1 MSESNIIK
9 IPILGKES
17 IIVGNNITAY
27 IAKDVVSSVK
37 ASTYCIITDEN
48 VAKYHLDNLENLLT
62 KEANAVGRRVL
73 SYTIPAGELQK
84 CRDTKAEIEDYLLS
98 NKCTRD
104 TCILALGGG
113 VIGDLSGYV
122 AATFMRG
129 CPVIQ
134 IPTTLL
140 AMVDS
145 SIGGK
150 TAIDVPGGKNIIGAF
165 HQPTRIFIDPQ
176 YLRTLPLRQ
185 FRNGMGEVIKTAAFW
200 SPEDFSLLENNV
212 EKIMAFAKNESTE
225 ASDIVQKI
233 IQGAANTKAY
243 VVTNDEK
250 EGGLRGVLNFGHTI
264 GHAIEAILA
273 PAMYHGECISMGMV
287 YEAEIARSMGLLKDA
302 AVGRLIRCI
311 QAYGLPT
318 SINDPLVD
326 KNTHGK
332 QKEVTVD
339 RLMEIMKLDKK
350 NRGTQKRIV
359 IISDIGKLYEEKP
372 TNVDDEV
379 IVNALSPALK
389 VNPVPESQKED
400 ISMNV
405 PGSKSISN
413 RALILASLGQGKCK
427 LQGLLLSDDTQVMLD
442 ALKYLGITYTW
453 EDNGDSLVI
462 EGSNGQLQIPNT
474 EIYLGNAGTASRFLT
489 SVCTLINQAGSST
502 VLTGNARMQE
512 RPIGPLVEALNAN
525 GCDIQFL
532 GKNKSL
538 PISIA
543 HKGNKLQGGKIQLAA
558 SVSSQYVSSILMS
571 APYAQTPV
579 TLELVGDNVVSQP
592 YIDMTIAM
600 MKHFGIEVTREP
612 NSNIYHIPATSYT
625 NPETYIIEADATSA
639 TYPLA
644 YAAITGSKVTV
655 NNIGNESLQG
665 DSEFATKVLQPMG
678 CTVSQTAHTTTV
690 QGPARGKLNAIKIDM
705 ETMTDAFLT
714 ATVLAA
720 VANGE
725 TEITGISNQRVK
737 ECNRIEAM
745 ITELAKYGVQAS
757 ELEDGIKIN
766 GIPISSL
773 KTPEDGVKCYD
784 DHRIAMSFS
793 ILSLVAPSQ
802 VLIKEKRC
810 VEKTWPSWWDTLH
823 NVLKVK
829 LDGYDTLPDEAKLLS
844 KEAKAKPEKFN
855 NASLIIIGMRG
866 VGKTFMGQVAAKTLG
881 KKFVDM
887 DWYFEQELKT
897 TIKEFIPTKG
907 WEQFRV
913 EETRLLKKIIVEN
926 PTGLVISCGG
936 GIVETEGGRNVLK
949 EYASQGIVLHL
960 TRDIKDIVA
969 YLSKDET
976 RPSFAEDI
984 TAVWER
990 RKGWFEECSTHE
1002 FYVYKGYNKK
1012 ITDHYWRD
1020 VEVDFKRYLEF
1031 VCANPSEDETKFPGN
1046 VYIPPAS
1053 SYFLS
1058 LTYPDLNEAIPI
1070 LEKAS
1075 EGSDALEL
1083 RVDLLAS
1090 QEKEFI
1096 REQIFILRR
1105 YSKLPIIY
1113 TVRTDGQGGR
1123 FPPTEVDR
1131 MFDLLECAIKWGCEY
1146 IDVEID
1152 VIGKGKEHRIELTN
1166 NFVNKKGNAKIIAS
1180 YHDCSGTALWDPHT
1194 VASINTDTTKTSNN
1208 GPKRLLRMRDK
1219 YMELLP
1225 YGDIIKLIGY
1235 AHKLQDNF
1243 TLYTFVKEIVPSLG
1257 LQYKPVIAM
1266 NMGPLG
1272 QISRALNEFFT
1283 PVTHPILPF
1292 KAAPGQL
1299 SVQEINKIRASIG
1312 LIPSK
1317 KYYLFGSPIAYSQ
1330 SPTIHNTGFEV
1341 LGLPH
1346 KYELSESEEWTHVKK
1361 VVEDGLKDHTF
1372 GGASV
1377 TIPHK
1382 QNVIEH
1388 GIVQRLTDAA
1398 KTIGAVNTLMVE
1410 NDEEGNPIIAGDNTD
1425 YLGIK
1430 RCIEN
1435 RIPKVRNADDKFVGV
1450 VVGAGGTARAAC
1462 YSLRQLNVDRLL
1474 IWNRTTSRAE
1484 ELANIFGAE
1493 VVQNLGD
1500 CLKTETEAKVC
1511 YAIVGTVPAAAQ
1523 ANMNFTEF
1531 FDSGKKGIIVEMA
1544 YKPRR
1549 TPLLNAAVA
1558 AKDSHWETTE
1568 GVDVLIEQGLEQFI
1582 RWTGRIPP
1590 SQAIA
1595 EQVYSRYSE

>member
-1 MSESNIIK
+1 MAENNIIK

-17 IIVGNNITAY
+17 IVVGNNLTAY

-48 VAKYHLDNLENLLT
+48 VAMYHLENLENLLT
-62 KEANAVGRRVL
+62 KEANTLGRRVL

-200 SPEDFSLLENNV
+200 SSEDFSLLENNV
-212 EKIMAFAKNESTE
+212 EKILAFARNESQD
-225 ASDIVQKI
+225 AADIVQKI

-243 VVTNDEK
+243 VVTHDEK

-273 PAMYHGECISMGMV
+273 PAMYHGECVSMGMV

-302 AVGRLIRCI
+302 AVGRLARCI
-311 QAYGLPT
+311 QAYGLPA

-332 QKEVTVD
+332 QKEVTVE

-359 IISDIGKLYEEKP
+359 IISEIGKLYEEKP

-389 VNPVPESQKED
+389 VTPVPESQKEE

-413 RALILASLGQGKCK
+413 RALILASLAQGKCK
-427 LQGLLLSDDTQVMLD
+427 LKGLLLSDDTQVMLD
-442 ALKYLGITYTW
+442 ALQYLGIKYFW

-462 EGSNGQLQIPNT
+462 EGSNGQLQVPSS

-489 SVCTLINQAGSST
+489 SVCTLISEAGPNT
-502 VLTGNARMQE
+502 VLTGNARMKE

-525 GCDIQFL
+525 GCDIKFL

-543 HKGNKLQGGKIQLAA
+543 HKGTKLQGGKIQLAA

-571 APYAQTPV
+571 APYAQNPV

-612 NSNIYHIPATSYT
+612 NSNIYHIPAASYT

-655 NNIGNESLQG
+655 ENIGNESLQG
-665 DSEFATKVLQPMG
+665 DSEFATKVLQSMG

-690 QGPARGKLNAIKIDM
+690 QGPARGQLKSIKIDM

-745 ITELAKYGVQAS
+745 ITELAKFGVNAS
-757 ELEDGIKIN
+757 ELEDGIKIT
-766 GIPISSL
+766 GVPISSL
-773 KTPEDGVKCYD
+773 KAPVDGVKCYD

-793 ILSLVAPSQ
+793 ILSLVVPSQ

-829 LDGYDTLPDEAKLLS
+829 FDGYDTLPDEMKQLAKEEP
-844 KEAKAKPEKFN
+844 KQFN
-855 NASLIIIGMRG
+855 DASLIIIGMRG
-866 VGKTFMGQVAAKTLG
+866 AGKTYMGKIAAKILG
-881 KKFVDM
+881 RKFVDM
-887 DWYFEQELKT
+887 DWYFEQELNT
-897 TIKEFIPTKG
+897 TIKEYIPTKG
-907 WEQFRV
+907 WEQFRI
-913 EETRLLKKIIVEN
+913 EEVKLLKKIIAEN

-936 GIVETEGGRNVLK
+936 GIVETEDGRNVLK
-949 EYASQGIVLHL
+949 QYASQGIVLHF
-960 TRDIKDIVA
+960 TREIEDIVS

-976 RPSFAEDI
+976 RPSFADDI
-984 TAVWER
+984 TTVWER
-990 RKGWFEECSTHE
+990 RKDWFQECSTHE
-1002 FYVYKGYNKK
+1002 FYVYKGDNAEGKG
-1012 ITDHYWRD
+1012 YWNE
-1020 VEVDFKRYLEF
+1020 VESDYKRFIEF
-1031 VCANPSEDETKFPGN
+1031 ICANPSSDETKFPGN

-1058 LTYPDLNEAIPI
+1058 LTYSDIKEAIPI

-1090 QEKEFI
+1090 QDVNFV
-1096 REQIFILRR
+1096 RQQLFILRR
-1105 YSKLPIIY
+1105 YTKLPIIF

-1123 FPPTEVDR
+1123 FPPSEVDR
-1131 MFDLLECAIKWGCEY
+1131 MFELLEYGLKWGCEY
-1146 IDVEID
+1146 VDVEVD
-1152 VIGKGKEHRIELTN
+1152 VIGKGKEHRIELTSN
-1166 NFVNKKGNAKIIAS
+1166 LVNRKGNSKIIAS

-1194 VASINTDTTKTSNN
+1194 IASINTDTSKIVN

-1272 QISRALNEFFT
+1272 QISRALNEFFS

-1299 SVQEINKIRASIG
+1299 SIQEINKIRSSIG
-1312 LIPSK
+1312 LIAPK

-1361 VVEDGLKDHTF
+1361 VVEDGIKDGSF

-1388 GIVQRLTDAA
+1388 GIVQRVTDAA
-1398 KTIGAVNTLMVE
+1398 KAIGAVNTLMVE
-1410 NDEEGNPIIAGDNTD
+1410 KDEEGNPIVAGDNTD

-1435 RIPKVRNADDKFVGV
+1435 RISKVRNSYDKFIGV

-1462 YSLRQLNVDRLL
+1462 YSLTQLGVDKLL
-1474 IWNRTTSRAE
+1474 IWNRTTSKAE
-1484 ELANIFGAE
+1484 ELAKIFGGE

-1500 CLKTETEAKVC
+1500 CLKTESDPKVV

-1523 ANMNFTEF
+1523 VNMNFTEF
-1531 FDSGKKGIIVEMA
+1531 FDSGKKGVIVEMA

-1549 TPLLNAAVA
+1549 TPLLNAAAA

-1590 SQAIA
+1590 SSAIA

>member
-1 MSESNIIK
+1 
-9 IPILGKES
+9 
-17 IIVGNNITAY
+17 
-27 IAKDVVSSVK
+27 
-37 ASTYCIITDEN
+37 
-48 VAKYHLDNLENLLT
+48 
-62 KEANAVGRRVL
+62 
-73 SYTIPAGELQK
+73 
-84 CRDTKAEIEDYLLS
+84 
-98 NKCTRD
+98 
-104 TCILALGGG
+104 
-113 VIGDLSGYV
+113 
-122 AATFMRG
+122 
-129 CPVIQ
+129 
-134 IPTTLL
+134 
-140 AMVDS
+140 
-145 SIGGK
+145 
-150 TAIDVPGGKNIIGAF
+150 
-165 HQPTRIFIDPQ
+165 
-176 YLRTLPLRQ
+176 
-185 FRNGMGEVIKTAAFW
+185 
-200 SPEDFSLLENNV
+200 
-212 EKIMAFAKNESTE
+212 
-225 ASDIVQKI
+225 
-233 IQGAANTKAY
+233 
-243 VVTNDEK
+243 
-250 EGGLRGVLNFGHTI
+250 
-264 GHAIEAILA
+264 
-273 PAMYHGECISMGMV
+273 MYHGECISMGMV

-844 KEAKAKPEKFN
+844 KEGNCFF
-855 NASLIIIGMRG
+855 LQII
-866 VGKTFMGQVAAKTLG
+866 
-881 KKFVDM
+881 
-887 DWYFEQELKT
+887 
-897 TIKEFIPTKG
+897 
-907 WEQFRV
+907 
-913 EETRLLKKIIVEN
+913 
-926 PTGLVISCGG
+926 
-936 GIVETEGGRNVLK
+936 
-949 EYASQGIVLHL
+949 H
-960 TRDIKDIVA
+960 
-969 YLSKDET
+969 
-976 RPSFAEDI
+976 
-984 TAVWER
+984 
-990 RKGWFEECSTHE
+990 
-1002 FYVYKGYNKK
+1002 
-1012 ITDHYWRD
+1012 
-1020 VEVDFKRYLEF
+1020 
-1031 VCANPSEDETKFPGN
+1031 
-1046 VYIPPAS
+1046 
-1053 SYFLS
+1053 
-1058 LTYPDLNEAIPI
+1058 
-1070 LEKAS
+1070 
-1075 EGSDALEL
+1075 
-1083 RVDLLAS
+1083 
-1090 QEKEFI
+1090 
-1096 REQIFILRR
+1096 
-1105 YSKLPIIY
+1105 
-1113 TVRTDGQGGR
+1113 
-1123 FPPTEVDR
+1123 
-1131 MFDLLECAIKWGCEY
+1131 
-1146 IDVEID
+1146 
-1152 VIGKGKEHRIELTN
+1152 
-1166 NFVNKKGNAKIIAS
+1166 
-1180 YHDCSGTALWDPHT
+1180 
-1194 VASINTDTTKTSNN
+1194 
-1208 GPKRLLRMRDK
+1208 
-1219 YMELLP
+1219 
-1225 YGDIIKLIGY
+1225 
-1235 AHKLQDNF
+1235 
-1243 TLYTFVKEIVPSLG
+1243 
-1257 LQYKPVIAM
+1257 
-1266 NMGPLG
+1266 
-1272 QISRALNEFFT
+1272 
-1283 PVTHPILPF
+1283 
-1292 KAAPGQL
+1292 
-1299 SVQEINKIRASIG
+1299 INK
-1312 LIPSK
+1312 
-1317 KYYLFGSPIAYSQ
+1317 
-1330 SPTIHNTGFEV
+1330 
-1341 LGLPH
+1341 
-1346 KYELSESEEWTHVKK
+1346 
-1361 VVEDGLKDHTF
+1361 
-1372 GGASV
+1372 
-1377 TIPHK
+1377 
-1382 QNVIEH
+1382 
-1388 GIVQRLTDAA
+1388 
-1398 KTIGAVNTLMVE
+1398 
-1410 NDEEGNPIIAGDNTD
+1410 
-1425 YLGIK
+1425 
-1430 RCIEN
+1430 
-1435 RIPKVRNADDKFVGV
+1435 
-1450 VVGAGGTARAAC
+1450 
-1462 YSLRQLNVDRLL
+1462 
-1474 IWNRTTSRAE
+1474 
-1484 ELANIFGAE
+1484 
-1493 VVQNLGD
+1493 
-1500 CLKTETEAKVC
+1500 
-1511 YAIVGTVPAAAQ
+1511 
-1523 ANMNFTEF
+1523 
-1531 FDSGKKGIIVEMA
+1531 
-1544 YKPRR
+1544 
-1549 TPLLNAAVA
+1549 
-1558 AKDSHWETTE
+1558 
-1568 GVDVLIEQGLEQFI
+1568 
-1582 RWTGRIPP
+1582 
-1590 SQAIA
+1590 
-1595 EQVYSRYSE
+1595 

>member
-1 MSESNIIK
+1 
-9 IPILGKES
+9 
-17 IIVGNNITAY
+17 
-27 IAKDVVSSVK
+27 
-37 ASTYCIITDEN
+37 
-48 VAKYHLDNLENLLT
+48 
-62 KEANAVGRRVL
+62 
-73 SYTIPAGELQK
+73 
-84 CRDTKAEIEDYLLS
+84 
-98 NKCTRD
+98 
-104 TCILALGGG
+104 
-113 VIGDLSGYV
+113 
-122 AATFMRG
+122 MRG

-185 FRNGMGEVIKTAAFW
+185 FLNGMGEVIKTAAFW
-200 SPEDFSLLENNV
+200 SPEDFALLENNV
-212 EKIMAFAKNESTE
+212 EKILAFARNESQE
-225 ASDIVQKI
+225 AANIVQKI

-243 VVTNDEK
+243 VVTHDEK

-287 YEAEIARSMGLLKDA
+287 YEAEIARSMGILKDA
-302 AVGRLIRCI
+302 AVGRLSRCI
-311 QAYGLPT
+311 QAYGLPI

-379 IVNALSPALK
+379 IINVLSPALR
-389 VNPVPESQKED
+389 VNSFPESQKEE

-442 ALKYLGITYTW
+442 ALQYLGIKYFW

-462 EGSNGQLQIPNT
+462 EGSNGQLQVPT
-474 EIYLGNAGTASRFLT
+474 SEIYLGNAGTASRFLT
-489 SVCTLINQAGSST
+489 SVCTLISQAGPNT
-502 VLTGNARMQE
+502 VLTGNARMKE
-512 RPIGPLVEALNAN
+512 RPIGPLVEALNSN

-538 PISIA
+538 PVSIA
-543 HKGNKLQGGKIQLAA
+543 HKGSKLQGGIIKLSA

-571 APYAQTPV
+571 APYAQSPV

-592 YIDMTIAM
+592 YIDMTITM
-600 MKHFGIEVTREP
+600 MKQFGIEVTREP
-612 NSNIYHIPATSYT
+612 NTNIYHIPAASYT
-625 NPETYIIEADATSA
+625 NPQTYIIEADATSA

-655 NNIGNESLQG
+655 ENIGNNSLQG

-690 QGPARGKLNAIKIDM
+690 QGPARGQLKAIKIDM

-745 ITELAKYGVQAS
+745 VTELAKFGVKAS
-757 ELEDGIKIN
+757 ELEDGIKIT
-766 GIPISSL
+766 GTPITSL
-773 KTPEDGVKCYD
+773 KAPVDGVKCYD

-793 ILSLVAPSQ
+793 ILSLVVPDQ
-802 VLIKEKRC
+802 VLIREKRC

-829 LDGYDTLPDEAKLLS
+829 LNGYDTLPEELKNID
-844 KEAKAKPEKFN
+844 KEVKVEQKKFIDS
-855 NASLIIIGMRG
+855 SLIIIGMRG
-866 VGKTFMGQVAAKTLG
+866 VGKTYMGKITAKILG
-881 KKFVDM
+881 KKFMDM

-907 WEQFRV
+907 WEQFRI
-913 EETRLLKKIIVEN
+913 EETRLLKKFIEEN
-926 PTGLVISCGG
+926 PTGFVISCGG
-936 GIVETEGGRNVLK
+936 GIVETEGGREVLK
-949 EYASQGIVLHL
+949 QYASQGIVLHF

-990 RKGWFEECSTHE
+990 RKKWFEECCTHE
-1002 FYVYKGYNKK
+1002 FYVYRGEKSVEDRNFW
-1012 ITDHYWRD
+1012 ID
-1020 VEVDFKRYLEF
+1020 VEVDYKRYLEF
-1031 VCANPSEDETKFPGN
+1031 ICAHPSQYENKFPGN
-1046 VYIPPAS
+1046 VYVPPAS

-1070 LEKAS
+1070 LDKAS

-1090 QEKEFI
+1090 QDNEYIK
-1096 REQIFILRR
+1096 QQLAILRR

-1131 MFDLLECAIKWGCEY
+1131 MFELLELGIKWGCEY
-1146 IDVEID
+1146 IDVEVD
-1152 VIGKGKEHRIELTN
+1152 VIGKNKKHRIELTN
-1166 NFVNKKGNAKIIAS
+1166 NLVKRKGNSKIIAS

-1194 VASINTDTTKTSNN
+1194 VASINTDTTKKIMAN
-1208 GPKRLLRMRDK
+1208 GQKRLLRMRDK

-1243 TLYTFVKEIVPSLG
+1243 ALYTFVKEIIPSLG

-1266 NMGPLG
+1266 NMGPIG
-1272 QISRALNEFFT
+1272 QVSRALNEFFT

-1299 SVQEINKIRASIG
+1299 SIQEINKIRSCMG
-1312 LIPSK
+1312 LIPPK

-1361 VVEDGLKDHTF
+1361 VVEDGIKDGSF

-1388 GIVQRLTDAA
+1388 GIVQRVTDAA
-1398 KTIGAVNTLMVE
+1398 KAIGAVNTLMVE
-1410 NDEEGNPIIAGDNTD
+1410 KDEEGNPIVAGDNTD

-1430 RCIEN
+1430 RCIED
-1435 RIPKVRNADDKFVGV
+1435 RINKVRKSRDKFIGV

-1462 YSLRQLNVDRLL
+1462 YSLTQLGVDKLL
-1474 IWNRTTSRAE
+1474 IWNRTQSKAE
-1484 ELANIFGAE
+1484 ELAKIFGAE
-1493 VVQNLGD
+1493 VVPNLGD
-1500 CLKTETEAKVC
+1500 CLKTETEPNVA

-1523 ANMNFTEF
+1523 TNMNFTEF
-1531 FDSGKKGIIVEMA
+1531 FDSNKKGVIVEMA

-1590 SQAIA
+1590 KSAIS

>member
-1 MSESNIIK
+1 MADSNIIK

-17 IIVGNNITAY
+17 IIVGNNLTDY
-27 IAKDVVSSVK
+27 LAKDVVSSIK

-48 VAKYHLDNLENLLT
+48 VAMYHLENLENLLT

-165 HQPTRIFIDPQ
+165 HQPSRIFIDPQ

-185 FRNGMGEVIKTAAFW
+185 FLNGMGEVIKTAAFW
-200 SPEDFSLLENNV
+200 SSEDFALLENNV
-212 EKIMAFAKNESTE
+212 EKILAFARNESQE
-225 ASDIVQKI
+225 AAGIVQKI

-273 PAMYHGECISMGMV
+273 PAMYHGECVSMGMV

-302 AVGRLIRCI
+302 AVGRLSRCI
-311 QAYGLPT
+311 QAYGLPI

-379 IVNALSPALK
+379 IVNVLSPALK
-389 VNPVPESQKED
+389 VNAVPETQKEE

-413 RALILASLGQGKCK
+413 RALILASLAQGKCK
-427 LQGLLLSDDTQVMLD
+427 LKGLLLSDDTQVMLD
-442 ALKYLGITYTW
+442 ALQYLGIKYFW

-462 EGSNGQLQIPNT
+462 EGSNGQLQVPNV

-489 SVCTLINQAGSST
+489 SVCTLINQENSQT
-502 VLTGNARMQE
+502 VLTGNARMKE

-525 GCDIQFL
+525 GCDIKFL

-538 PISIA
+538 PISIS
-543 HKGNKLQGGKIQLAA
+543 HKNGKLQGGNIKLAA

-571 APYAQTPV
+571 APYAQNPV

-612 NSNIYHIPATSYT
+612 NTNIYHIPSASYT
-625 NPETYIIEADATSA
+625 SPETYIIEADATSA

-655 NNIGNESLQG
+655 ENIGSESLQG

-678 CTVSQTAHTTTV
+678 CTVSQTDHTTTV
-690 QGPARGKLNAIKIDM
+690 QGPARGQLKSLKIDM

-745 ITELAKYGVQAS
+745 ITELNKFGVKAS
-757 ELEDGIKIN
+757 ELEDGIKIT
-766 GIPISSL
+766 GVPISSL
-773 KTPEDGVKCYD
+773 HAPVDGVKCYD

-793 ILSLVAPSQ
+793 ILSLVVPGQ

-829 LDGYDTLPDEAKLLS
+829 LDGYDTLPEELKLLA
-844 KEAKAKPEKFN
+844 KEVKDEPKKFN
-855 NASLIIIGMRG
+855 DATLIIIGMRG
-866 VGKTFMGQVAAKTLG
+866 AGKTYMGQIAAKILG
-881 KKFVDM
+881 RKFVDM

-897 TIKEFIPTKG
+897 PIKEFIPTKG
-907 WEQFRV
+907 WEQFRI
-913 EETRLLKKIIVEN
+913 EENRLLKKIISEN
-926 PTGLVISCGG
+926 PTGLVVSCGG
-936 GIVETEGGRNVLK
+936 GIVETEEGRNILK
-949 EYASQGIVLHL
+949 QYGSQGIVLHL
-960 TRDIKDIVA
+960 TREIKDIVA

-990 RKGWFEECSTHE
+990 RKNWFQECSTHE
-1002 FYVYKGYNKK
+1002 FYVYKGDKDNESE
-1012 ITDHYWRD
+1012 DYWSD
-1020 VEVDFKRYLEF
+1020 VEVDYKRFIEF
-1031 VCANPSEDETKFPGN
+1031 ICANPSKDETKFPGN

-1058 LTYPDLNEAIPI
+1058 LTYADLNEAIPI
-1070 LEKAS
+1070 LDKAS

-1090 QEKEFI
+1090 QDKEYI
-1096 REQIFILRR
+1096 RQQLSILRR

-1113 TVRTDGQGGR
+1113 TVRTNGQGGR

-1131 MFDLLECAIKWGCEY
+1131 MFELLELGLKWGCEY
-1146 IDVEID
+1146 VDVEVD
-1152 VIGKGKEHRIELTN
+1152 VIGKGKEHRIELTSN
-1166 NFVNKKGNAKIIAS
+1166 LVNRKGNSKIIAS

-1194 VASINTDTTKTSNN
+1194 NASINTDTSKSAN

-1225 YGDIIKLIGY
+1225 YGDIIKLIGF

-1257 LQYKPVIAM
+1257 LQCKPVIAM

-1299 SVQEINKIRASIG
+1299 SVQEINKIRSSIG
-1312 LIPSK
+1312 LIAPK

-1346 KYELSESEEWTHVKK
+1346 KYELSESAEWTHVKK
-1361 VVEDGLKDHTF
+1361 VVEEGIKDGSF

-1388 GIVQRLTDAA
+1388 GIVQRVTDAA
-1398 KTIGAVNTLMVE
+1398 KAIGAVNTLMVE
-1410 NDEEGNPIIAGDNTD
+1410 KDDEGKPIIAGDNTD

-1435 RIPKVRNADDKFVGV
+1435 RINKVRKSDDKFVGV

-1462 YSLRQLNVDRLL
+1462 YSLTQLGVDKLL
-1474 IWNRTTSRAE
+1474 IWNRTTSKAE
-1484 ELANIFGAE
+1484 ELAKIFGGE
-1493 VVQNLGD
+1493 VIQNLGD
-1500 CLKTETEAKVC
+1500 CLKTEIGNNIV

-1523 ANMNFTEF
+1523 TNMNFTEF
-1531 FDSGKKGIIVEMA
+1531 FDSGKKGVIVEMA

-1590 SQAIA
+1590 SSAIA
-1595 EQVYSRYSE
+1595 EQVYLRYSE